1 MPDRQQGVLVQVTSK
16 RSRRLLPR
24 DLFYGWRITLAGSV
38 SNFLTA
44 GIAVWSFGFFID
56 PLRDEMGWSTA
67 AIALGFSIRSF
78 EQGLFA
84 PLAGVLVDRLG
95 PRRMAAIGMVVFAI
109 GLLLF
114 SQARSLWVYYTAS
127 LIMAVGQSVGTFMPY
142 SAVLMRWFQR
152 KRGKAMGI
160 LNAGNGSGYFLVPAI
175 IFLIATVG
183 WRGTLLVCAV
193 AVMTVSLP
201 LALFVI
207 KDHPSE
213 MGEHTDGIPSE
224 DDRAMEGGALPGMT
238 VHDAVRTPTFY
249 LLALAA
255 AGNSATL
262 LGWIVHQTPHL
273 EDVGFSVA
281 WVAGI
286 GITYAV
292 VQVTVRPVAGIFGD
306 RIGRK
311 RLFAASFV
319 LQSLG
324 ILVFGLLSSDR
335 IWMLPGYYVTYAFG
349 QATWVVLQQAVV
361 ADFFGPK
368 RFATILGLVNTVQM
382 PVGVASPVIAG
393 LVFDSSGSYV
403 PIFIAYAC
411 TSAIGALAI
420 MSIRQKP
427 FVEST
432 TLVPAAAH

>member
-1 MPDRQQGVLVQVTSK
+1 LVQATTK

-24 DLFYGWRITLAGSV
+24 HLFYGWRITLAGSV

-84 PLAGVLVDRLG
+84 PLAGVMVDRIG
-95 PRRMAAIGMVVFAI
+95 PRRMAAIGMIIFAV
-109 GLLLF
+109 GLLMF
-114 SQARSLWVYYTAS
+114 SQARSLWVYYAAS
-127 LIMAVGQSVGTFMPY
+127 LVMAVGQSVGTFMPY

-175 IFLIATVG
+175 ILLISTVG

-193 AVMTVSLP
+193 AVLTVSLP
-201 LALFVI
+201 LALTVI
-207 KDHPSE
+207 KDHPSM
-213 MGEHTDGIPSE
+213 MGEHPDGVASE
-224 DDRAMEGGALPGMT
+224 DDRSMEAGALPGMT
-238 VHDAVRTPTFY
+238 VAQAVRTPTFY

-255 AGNSATL
+255 AGNGATL

-273 EDVGFSVA
+273 KDVGFSVGWIA
-281 WVAGI
+281 AI
-286 GITYAV
+286 GIVYAV
-292 VQVTVRPVAGIFGD
+292 CQVLVRPVAGIFGD

-311 RLFAASFV
+311 RLFAASFAM
-319 LQSLG
+319 QAIG
-324 ILVFGLLSSDR
+324 ILLFGLLSSDR
-335 IWMLPGYYVTYAFG
+335 VWLLPLYYMTFAFG

-361 ADFFGPK
+361 ADFFGPR

-382 PVGVASPVIAG
+382 PVGVTSPVIAG
-393 LVFDSSGSYV
+393 YVFDTTGSYV

-420 MSIRQKP
+420 ASIRQKAFGEQP
-427 FVEST
+427 T
-432 TLVPAAAH
+432 RVPVAAH